1 MAACADASRVV
12 AVGTT
17 AVRALESAAATGGLS
32 GRTDLYI
39 HGAYPFAVVDVLV
52 TNFHLP
58 RSSLLLLVEAFC
70 GPVWRQLYAT
80 AIGEGTASSPSATP
94 WWWAGARRRSLTA
107 VPVRVEITAQ
117 RRRRA
122 GRLVHTARGS
132 YPIPAFMPVGTRGA
146 VKALDSPDLEALG
159 AEVVLANTYHL
170 MLRPGADVVAALG
183 GLHRFTGWSGHT
195 LTDSGGYQVH
205 SLGPVVDDDGVTFAS
220 VYDGTR
226 RPAHSGIG
234 GRGPGTDRRRHPDGA
249 GRMRHIARTARGAA
263 AGGRPHRGVGRPGP
277 ERHRRLE
284 ARPEGQALF
293 GIVQGGTDPELRT
306 ESAERTVALDFDGY
320 GIGGLSVGEPRPAM
334 LEALAATVP
343 RLPADR
349 PRYLMGV
356 GDPVALIEAVALG
369 VDQFDCVAPTRMAR
383 HGSMLTTAGRLNL
396 RNASFARDD
405 QPLDPL
411 CTCTTCARW
420 SRGYLRHLLLVGEPT
435 AWRLL
440 TIHNLAFT
448 LGLMAEA
455 RLAIGQGRLDKLR
468 ARTAEVWGA

>member
-1 MAACADASRVV
+1 M
-12 AVGTT
+12 
-17 AVRALESAAATGGLS
+17 
-32 GRTDLYI
+32 
-39 HGAYPFAVVDVLV
+39 
-52 TNFHLP
+52 
-58 RSSLLLLVEAFC
+58 
-70 GPVWRQLYAT
+70 
-80 AIGEGTASSPSATP
+80 
-94 WWWAGARRRSLTA
+94 
-107 VPVRVEITAQ
+107 VRVDITAQ
-117 RRRRA
+117 DGSARA
-122 GRLVHTARGS
+122 GSVHTARGS
-132 YPIPAFMPVGTRGA
+132 YAIPAFMPVGTRGA
-146 VKALDSPDLEALG
+146 VKALDSLDLEALG

-170 MLRPGADVVAALG
+170 MLRPGADVVADLG

-205 SLGPVVDDDGVTFAS
+205 SLKPVVDDDGVTFAS

-226 RPAHSGIG
+226 LRLTPESAVEAQGLIGADIQMVLDVCATLPAPPEAL
-234 GRGPGTDRRRHPDGA
+234 RQAVD
-249 GRMRHIARTARGAA
+249 RTAEWAVRA
-263 AGGRPHRGVGRPGP
+263 RSCHRG
-277 ERHRRLE
+277 LE

-293 GIVQGGTDPELRT
+293 GIVQGGTDPELRM

-320 GIGGLSVGEPRPAM
+320 GIGGLSVGEPRQAL
-334 LEALAATVP
+334 LEALAVTVP
-343 RLPADR
+343 HLPADR

-448 LGLMAEA
+448 LALMAEA
-455 RLAIGQGRLDKLR
+455 RLAISQGRLDKLR